1 MHLTKS
7 EYEHW
12 QIEQDADGVVWLGL
26 DVAGK
31 SVNVLTIAVL
41 DELAEIT
48 QALADAP
55 PSGLVLHS
63 LKSRGF
69 IFGADINEFESFTS
83 QDDVKAHVLKTL
95 ETIQRIED
103 LPCPTVAL
111 IDGVALG
118 GGCELALG
126 FDVIIGVDDP
136 AVQIGFPEVNLG
148 LLPGYGG
155 TGRMFKRAGITT
167 ALNMVLYG
175 KPLNAQTALSVN
187 IFDSLVNNN
196 NKLIDEAKKAVKDFE
211 RRGKAIPP

>member
-41 DELAEIT
+41 DELADIT

-69 IFGADINEFESFTS
+69 IFGADINEFESFAR

-95 ETIQRIED
+95 ETIQRIE
-103 LPCPTVAL
+103 
-111 IDGVALG
+111 
-118 GGCELALG
+118 
-126 FDVIIGVDDP
+126 
-136 AVQIGFPEVNLG
+136 AVSYTHL
-148 LLPGYGG
+148 
-155 TGRMFKRAGITT
+155 RAHET
-167 ALNMVLYG
+167 
-175 KPLNAQTALSVN
+175 
-187 IFDSLVNNN
+187 
-196 NKLIDEAKKAVKDFE
+196 
-211 RRGKAIPP
+211 